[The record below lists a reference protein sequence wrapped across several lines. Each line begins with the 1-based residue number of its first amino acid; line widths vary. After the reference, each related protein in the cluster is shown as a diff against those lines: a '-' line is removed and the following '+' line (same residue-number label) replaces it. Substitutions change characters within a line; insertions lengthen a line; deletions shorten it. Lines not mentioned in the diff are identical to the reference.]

1 MSQALPQEMKLMIRT
16 HSSRALSMRPA
27 ALFAVC
33 SLLLAFAAAP
43 ALAQQKAPPAAAA
56 PAAPAAPAFTPSHL
70 AAAAEVVQ
78 LSGITRSFNFVIPQF
93 SEQMK
98 QMFGTTRPEIATELA
113 AALTALQPEFEAQKA
128 DLVAT
133 TARIVA
139 RTMSEAELKEV
150 GTFMKTPTGM
160 KYVESQP
167 KIVDALFGEMEVWSR
182 KLSDFMLTRVRAE
195 LKKKNIEL

>member
-1 MSQALPQEMKLMIRT
+1 MKLMIRT
-16 HSSRALSMRPA
+16 HSGRAHSKRPA
-27 ALFAVC
+27 ALFAAG
-33 SLLLAFAAAP
+33 SILLALAAVP
-43 ALAQQKAPPAAAA
+43 AMAQQKAPAAAAA
-56 PAAPAAPAFTPSHL
+56 PAAPATPAAPAFTPSHL
-70 AAAAEVVQ
+70 AVAAEVVQ

-113 AALTALQPEFEAQKA
+113 AALTSLQPEFEAQKA
-128 DLVAT
+128 DLVTAT
-133 TARIVA
+133 NRIVA
-139 RTMSEAELKEV
+139 STMSESELKEV
-150 GTFMKTPTGM
+150 AAFMKTPTGM

-167 KIVDALFGEMEVWSR
+167 KIVDALFGEMELWSR